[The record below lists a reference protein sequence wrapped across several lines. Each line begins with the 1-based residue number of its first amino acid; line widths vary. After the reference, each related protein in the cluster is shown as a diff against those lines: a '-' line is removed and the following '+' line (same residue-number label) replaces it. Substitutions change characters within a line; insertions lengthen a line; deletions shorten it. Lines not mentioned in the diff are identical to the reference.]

1 MERLIS
7 IIEIVGILDSE
18 QVCAAADADYDEA
31 SQQVTIALSSFVRS
45 PQPGEAALA
54 QEWLPPR
61 ATVKEHLPRNEVSA
75 FTKDVFASWANRVRR
90 AIPQPV
96 AG

>member
-7 IIEIVGILDSE
+7 IIEFVETRDSE

-31 SQQVTIALSSFVRS
+31 SQQVCIALSSFVRS
-45 PQPGEAALA
+45 PRPGEAARA
-54 QEWLPPR
+54 EEWLPPR

-75 FTKDVFASWANRVRR
+75 FAKEVFATWVNRVRH
-90 AIPQPV
+90 AIPQPA